1 MSLEPRGNL
10 VFAVDDGLAPTTVKK
25 TRGLAYGRE
34 FVAGEKM
41 RNAVVNKKPLL
52 FNLSG

>member
-1 MSLEPRGNL
+1 MSLEPRGDL
-10 VFAVDDGLAPTTVKK
+10 VFAVDDGLAPATIKK

-34 FVAGEKM
+34 FLAGEKM
-41 RNAVVNKKPLL
+41 RNAVVNEKPML